1 LLDLSTSPPTGGF
14 AQDDNSL
21 MSNFQKITTKIL
33 SSKLVLSIKA
43 FFAEE
48 YFQSSIAV
56 WLIILSLVANLS
68 NWLILKIFIRPIDL
82 PIILHYNVYFGVDMM
97 GNYKEVYILPLI
109 GIILL
114 LINFFLSK
122 YLYEKKERIA
132 SYLLMMA
139 ALMIQL
145 ALIVSS
151 VSVIIINY

>member
-1 LLDLSTSPPTGGF
+1 MNNE
-14 AQDDNSL
+14 QYKIIEKIKNS
-21 MSNFQKITTKIL
+21 KPIL
-33 SSKLVLSIKA
+33 GIKA

-56 WLIILSLVANLS
+56 WLIILSLVANLA

-97 GNYKEVYILPLI
+97 GNYKEVYVLPLI

-114 LINFFLSK
+114 LINLFLSK

>member
-1 LLDLSTSPPTGGF
+1 ML
-14 AQDDNSL
+14 NIK
-21 MSNFQKITTKIL
+21 KITEKIY
-33 SSKLVLSIKA
+33 SSRIMLFVRA
-43 FFAEE
+43 FFAEK

-68 NWLILKIFIRPIDL
+68 NWLILKILIRPIDL

-97 GNYKEVYILPLI
+97 GNYREVYILPLI